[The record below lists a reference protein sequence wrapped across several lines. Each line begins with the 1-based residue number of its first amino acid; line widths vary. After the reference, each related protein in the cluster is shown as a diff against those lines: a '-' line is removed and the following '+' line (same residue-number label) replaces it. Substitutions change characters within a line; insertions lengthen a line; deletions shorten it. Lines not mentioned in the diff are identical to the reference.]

1 MEKERA
7 MGAPRRWLWV
17 ALLLLPSAAWTDA
30 VHLKNGGVVRG
41 VIVERTDDAVVMEV
55 GPGRV
60 TLPLSRIDH
69 IDDSTSAVAIFHERL
84 ATIPF
89 DDVDGLAGLARWA
102 GDHDL
107 ATYARETWERVL
119 ALDPGH
125 PEANSA
131 LGRAYYDGQW
141 MSERDA
147 YRLQGYVPFE
157 GGWVTPA
164 EHEAVLRQRTEREL
178 ARSER
183 REAEL
188 RVREA
193 EARAREAEAR
203 AREAEAYAEEVDEP
217 VEGIPYW
224 WVLSGG
230 GSPWPPGGY
239 YPRPPV
245 TPPGHP
251 VQPIQPPARPPQTT
265 PNRGQ
270 SIWKQSPSS
279 RPPVSRPR
287 GGVSTSGSG
296 SVH

>member
-1 MEKERA
+1 

-17 ALLLLPSAAWTDA
+17 ALLLLPPIAGADA

-41 VIVERTDDAVVMEV
+41 VIVERTDEAVVMEV
-55 GPGRV
+55 GPGRI
-60 TLPLSRIDH
+60 TLPLSRIAS
-69 IDDSTSAVAIFHERL
+69 IDDSTSAVAIFHERVG
-84 ATIPF
+84 TIPF
-89 DDVDGLAGLARWA
+89 DDVEGLAGLARWA

-107 ATYARETWERVL
+107 ATYSRETWQRVL

-125 PEANSA
+125 PEANAA
-131 LGRAYYDGQW
+131 LGRTYHDGRW
-141 MSERDA
+141 MSEADA

-164 EHEAVLRQRTEREL
+164 EQEAIRDERTKRDR
-178 ARSER
+178 ATSER

-203 AREAEAYAEEVDEP
+203 AREAEAYADQVDEP

-230 GSPWPPGGY
+230 GSVWPPGGY

-245 TPPGHP
+245 TPPEHP
-251 VQPIQPPARPPQTT
+251 VQPPGRPS
-265 PNRGQ
+265 NRPSNQGQ

-279 RPPVSRPR
+279 RPPVAKPR
-287 GGVSTSGSG
+287 GGASKSGSG
-296 SVH
+296 SIH